1 MEDNKLN
8 RKFCV
13 APMMGYTTPY
23 ARTLYR
29 ILSKNVFLFTEMVA
43 TKTMIHAKNPN
54 IRTENKNQNPIALQI
69 GGSDFE
75 ELAICSKIAHSL
87 NYDEIN
93 LNVGCPSKAVLKGS
107 FGACLMQNK
116 KLVRQCLE
124 SMQIN
129 KNLIVSLKCRI
140 GIGKTFNYD
149 YFEEFIDE
157 IEKSGIR
164 IIYVHARNAILN
176 GVSPKGNRSIPPL
189 NYNFVKKIKKNY
201 PKIKFIL
208 NGGIDSLDKG
218 LKLCKEFDG
227 IMVGRL
233 IQNNPFCLSEVDKLF
248 FNKHNKEIIDENI
261 IHQYFDL
268 IKPKVGK
275 ESIYRLLS
283 PLLQIFFGVPNSKE
297 YKSKIHQNMKNHK
310 IDKLEYLFL
319 EFISRQK
326 NSLMFNTE
334 LNKLS

>member
-1 MEDNKLN
+1 
-8 RKFCV
+8 
-13 APMMGYTTPY
+13 
-23 ARTLYR
+23 
-29 ILSKNVFLFTEMVA
+29 
-43 TKTMIHAKNPN
+43 
-54 IRTENKNQNPIALQI
+54 
-69 GGSDFE
+69 
-75 ELAICSKIAHSL
+75 
-87 NYDEIN
+87 
-93 LNVGCPSKAVLKGS
+93 
-107 FGACLMQNK
+107 
-116 KLVRQCLE
+116 
-124 SMQIN
+124 
-129 KNLIVSLKCRI
+129 
-140 GIGKTFNYD
+140 
-149 YFEEFIDE
+149 
-157 IEKSGIR
+157 
-164 IIYVHARNAILN
+164 
-176 GVSPKGNRSIPPL
+176 
-189 NYNFVKKIKKNY
+189 
-201 PKIKFIL
+201 
-208 NGGIDSLDKG
+208 
-218 LKLCKEFDG
+218 
-227 IMVGRL
+227 MVGRL